1 MSRVSHWF
9 MFSSSSSGRLGGG
22 GETKVLWILIFSSSS
37 SSSGLSLH
45 YIVGLIAGGLETVRV
60 SVLRCHW

>member
-9 MFSSSSSGRLGGG
+9 IECSSSGRLGGG
-22 GETKVLWILIFSSSS
+22 GETKVLWILIFPSSSS
-37 SSSGLSLH
+37 SSSLSLH
-45 YIVGLIAGGLETVRV
+45 YIVGLIAGSLETVRV

>member
-9 MFSSSSSGRLGGG
+9 MLSSGRLGGD
-22 GETKVLWILIFSSSS
+22 GETKVLWILILSSSS
-37 SSSGLSLH
+37 SSLSLH
-45 YIVGLIAGGLETVRV
+45 YTVGLIAGGLETVRV

>member
-9 MFSSSSSGRLGGG
+9 MLSSSSSGRLGGG

-37 SSSGLSLH
+37 SSSLSLH